1 MQSTNQFSSSITS
14 VIPEQRDDTNELKSN
29 SFNMS
34 NYSREQPNTQHESPN
49 YSINSTDSTSRP
61 IQQLASMREHWSKRL
76 RGSAASPCHDGY
88 ACHDM
93 ENQMNA
99 NPTHSIVPTMMNKIK
114 QLPVPKILTES
125 ISNNSN
131 MSSLHNDLVVNSSN
145 HANAATLGSIPRKQ
159 LMSMIQ
165 TKSDRFAT
173 ELTSSTQRSWN
184 IIMDKAEVGKHIL
197 AERAEVQKISAKLA
211 PMFNKEERVSH
222 TREVSFDYQLMS
234 DVDYS
239 SAPCN
244 KSQ

>member
-1 MQSTNQFSSSITS
+1 MMQSNNQFNSSITS

-34 NYSREQPNTQHESPN
+34 NYSREQPNTQHEYAN
-49 YSINSTDSTSRP
+49 SINSTDSMSRP
-61 IQQLASMREHWSKRL
+61 IQQLATMKDHWSKRL
-76 RGSAASPCHDGY
+76 RGSAASPSHEGY
-88 ACHDM
+88 ACQDM
-93 ENQMNA
+93 ENEMNA
-99 NPTHSIVPTMMNKIK
+99 SHSIVPSMMNKIK

-125 ISNNSN
+125 INNNSN
-131 MSSLHNDLVVNSSN
+131 TSSLHNDLVVNSHN
-145 HANAATLGSIPRKQ
+145 HTSATTLGSIPRKQ
-159 LMSMIQ
+159 LLSMIQ

-184 IIMDKAEVGKHIL
+184 IIMDKAEVGKNIL

-239 SAPCN
+239 SAPSN